1 MPEEVTYATLKFP
14 NASKTEKSQESCS
27 LKRTDNHEV
36 PELELDGAAGNETGR
51 NEGTTEV
58 AGSRAVRG
66 HTTPS
71 KVWHLVAFILLMLN
85 LAVLVALGTL
95 ILMNYQELFFSNRTS
110 YDGQRSI
117 VQQLERNTTLYMDI
131 YKNVSSEHI
140 TLKNMLENTLKVL
153 NNFISKYS
161 EDLKQKKKDLRSCSY
176 SVSCACH
183 DDSRKGHSSS
193 MDMNNG
199 KEEDKTQLF
208 IGCLPSPVSWRD
220 LNCTLTKTNKTAK
233 NVSDFCILT
242 CLVP

>member
-1 MPEEVTYATLKFP
+1 MPEEVTYATLNFP
-14 NASKTEKSQESCS
+14 NTSKAEKSQESCI
-27 LKRTDNHEV
+27 LKKTDNHEV

-51 NEGTTEV
+51 NEDTAEV

-71 KVWHLVAFILLMLN
+71 KVWHLVAFIFLMLN
-85 LAVLVALGTL
+85 LAVLVGLGTL

-117 VQQLERNTTLYMDI
+117 IEQLERNMTLYMDI
-131 YKNVSSEHI
+131 YKNVSSEHT

-161 EDLKQKKKDLRSCSY
+161 EDLKQKEKDLTLCSY

-183 DDSRKGHSSS
+183 GDSKKGHSSS
-193 MDMNNG
+193 MNMNNG
-199 KEEDKTQLF
+199 KAANKTQLL

-220 LNCTLTKTNKTAK
+220 VHCTLNKKNETAK

-242 CLVP
+242 CLAP